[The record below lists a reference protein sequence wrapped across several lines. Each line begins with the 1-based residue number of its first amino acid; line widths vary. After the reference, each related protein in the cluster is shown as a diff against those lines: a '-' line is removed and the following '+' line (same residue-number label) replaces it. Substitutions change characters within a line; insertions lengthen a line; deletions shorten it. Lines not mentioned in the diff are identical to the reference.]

1 MNYKPEGFHTLTANA
16 TYKDTK
22 AAIAFYEQTLK
33 LTVDG
38 VLESPNG
45 CVMHASASIGDSK
58 IFMNDEFEGSPRQ
71 APEGKASVAFYL
83 YVPDV
88 DESYSHAVEG
98 GMTSVA
104 EPEDMFWGD
113 RTAVVSDPFGY
124 SWTFSTQVKEVP
136 MEEIEKQMAAMA
148 S

>member
-1 MNYKPEGFHTLTANA
+1 MSYKPDGFHTLTANA

-22 AAIAFYEQTLK
+22 AAIEFYERTLK

-71 APEGKASVAFYL
+71 APAGNASVAFYL

-88 DESYSHAVEG
+88 DQSYRHAVDG
-98 GMTSVA
+98 GMTSVS

-124 SWTFSTQVKEVP
+124 SWTFSTQMKEVP

-148 S
+148 

>member
-22 AAIAFYEQTLK
+22 AAIEFYKRTLN
-33 LTVDG
+33 LTVEG
-38 VLESPNG
+38 VLESSQG

-71 APEGKASVAFYL
+71 APEGNTSVSFYL

-88 DESYSHAVEG
+88 DQSYRHAVDG
-98 GMTSVA
+98 GMTGVS

-113 RTAVVSDPFGY
+113 RTAVVNDPFGY
-124 SWTFSTQVKEVP
+124 SWTFSSQVKEVSW
-136 MEEIEKQMAAMA
+136 EEVEKKVAAMA

>member
-1 MNYKPEGFHTLTANA
+1 MNYKPEGFHALTANA

-22 AAIAFYEQTLK
+22 AAIEFYKRTLN
-33 LTVDG
+33 LIVDG
-38 VLESPNG
+38 VLESPQG
-45 CVMHASASIGDSK
+45 CVIHASASIGDSK
-58 IFMNDEFEGSPRQ
+58 IFMNDEFEGSPRK
-71 APEGKASVAFYL
+71 APEGNTSVAFYL

-88 DESYSHAVEG
+88 DKSYDHAVDG
-98 GMTSVA
+98 GMTSVS

-124 SWTFSTQVKEVP
+124 SWTFSTQVKEIP
-136 MEEIEKQMAAMA
+136 MEEVEKHMAAMA

>member
-22 AAIAFYEQTLK
+22 AAIEFYKRTLN
-33 LTVDG
+33 LAVDG
-38 VLESPNG
+38 LLESPQG
-45 CVMHASASIGDSK
+45 CVVHASASIGDSK
-58 IFMNDEFEGSPRQ
+58 IFMNDEFEGAPRK
-71 APEGKASVAFYL
+71 APEGNASVAFYL
-83 YVPDV
+83 YVTDV
-88 DESYSHAVEG
+88 DQSYNHAVNG
-98 GMTSVA
+98 GMVSVS

-124 SWTFSTQVKEVP
+124 SWTFASHVKEVP
-136 MEEIEKQMAAMA
+136 MEEIEKQVTAIA